1 MQTIPTTIQGTL
13 IELSDSDKYQIE
25 DLIRRFESS
34 KRYAY
39 VRICDGLRVL
49 DIEKDVANKFALNGR
64 WAKDVVSLAKQA
76 HNSALAKV
84 KAGKLEAPRK
94 LIWGGRKNLEKRQR
108 GEITN
113 DEWKRLRRR
122 QLYSRG
128 EVTKQG
134 NLNTRIISCGGVFN
148 LRLTLGLRNWL
159 TVPLWI
165 PPKFWDQL
173 NQHLQ
178 SKPCYTIKIIR
189 GNDHRYRVYI
199 TFELPVPDTQIGFQN
214 GATGVDINPSGQALV
229 ETNRQG
235 QFLQKE
241 WLGTP
246 ELQYARR
253 GRRDWLLWD
262 TAHQIVDFAEQ
273 LQKGV
278 VLEGLNFKR
287 DGKSYGR
294 KLNRIFNNF
303 TYRRL
308 IQAIE
313 RVCLKRGVD
322 LKFINPAFTSFIGK
336 KKYLPTYKIL
346 VVHEAAAYVIARRGL
361 RFQEMPTGSLRIRS
375 EELLE
380 SRLRKKHLH
389 SWVFWRVLKPKKKAA
404 NSGKGKSSRTQ
415 GEGKQGIAPTLSA
428 GGTPAPDRV
437 KGVVGNG
444 NPTREPGVQVERISD
459 CNDML
464 HKVTL

>member
-1 MQTIPTTIQGTL
+1 MPTTTTTIQGTL
-13 IELSDSDKYQIE
+13 VELSDSDKEQIE
-25 DLIRRFESS
+25 DLIRRFESA

-49 DIEKDVANKFALNGR
+49 DIEKDVANKFVLNGR
-64 WAKDVVSLAKQA
+64 WAKDAVSLAKQA
-76 HNSALAKV
+76 YNSALAKV
-84 KAGKLEAPRK
+84 KAGKLDDPRK

-113 DEWKRLRRR
+113 EEWKRLRRR

-134 NLNTRIISCGGVFN
+134 NLNLRIESFGGVFN
-148 LRLTLGLRNWL
+148 LRLTLGTRSWL

-165 PPKFWDQL
+165 PPKFWNQL
-173 NQHLQ
+173 NQQLQ

-189 GNDHRYRVYI
+189 GGDSRYRVYI
-199 TFELPVPDTQIGFQN
+199 TFDLPVPGTKIGFEN
-214 GATGVDINPSGQALV
+214 GAVGIDLNPSGQALV
-229 ETNRQG
+229 ETNSQG

-253 GRRDWLLWD
+253 GRRDWLIWD
-262 TAHQIVDFAEQ
+262 TAHQIVDLAEQ
-273 LQKGV
+273 LEKGV
-278 VLEGLNFKR
+278 VLEGLNFKH

-336 KKYLPTYKIL
+336 KKYQKIYKHL

-361 RFQEMPTGSLRIRS
+361 RFQDMPTGSLRIRS

-404 NSGKGKSSRTQ
+404 NSGKGKSVGSQ
-415 GEGKQGIAPTLSA
+415 AEPQQGIAPTLSA
-428 GGTPAPDRV
+428 GGTPAPNRV
-437 KGVVGNG
+437 KGVVGNS
-444 NPTREPGVQVERISD
+444 NSTREPGVQVERISV
-459 CNDML
+459 CGDML
-464 HKVTL
+464 HKATL